1 MIKKILHRLLDI
13 HPDAMSFQNSMDLA
27 DAPVVTLYQGD
38 KKINFI
44 LDTGATCCTI
54 DSQYL
59 NNLEHEKLDTVV
71 NNRGIEGITTQCK
84 TCSIKVSYKNK
95 HYKIPCLIQD
105 LSKTLSELKQ
115 ETGVT
120 IHGILGTNFF
130 NAFNYVLDFEKYI
143 AYSKE

>member
-1 MIKKILHRLLDI
+1 MIKKILHRLFDV

-38 KKINFI
+38 KKINFL

-54 DSQYL
+54 NNAVL
-59 NNLEHEKLDTVV
+59 KNLEYENMDELV
-71 NNRGIEGITTQCK
+71 NNRGIEGNNVQCK
-84 TCSIKVSYKNK
+84 TCSIKVTYKNK
-95 HYKIPCLIQD
+95 GYKIPCIIQD
-105 LSKTLSELKQ
+105 LSKTLDALKQ

-120 IHGILGTNFF
+120 VHGILGTNFF
-130 NAFNYVLDFEKYI
+130 NSFNYVLDFEKYI

>member
-1 MIKKILHRLLDI
+1 MIKRALYRLLDI

-54 DSQYL
+54 DSTYL
-59 NNLEHEKLDTVV
+59 KELSYEKLDHVV
-71 NNRGIEGITTQCK
+71 NNTGIEGTTVQCK
-84 TCSIKVSYKNK
+84 TCSLKVSYKSK

-105 LSKTLSELKQ
+105 LKKSLDVIKQ
-115 ETGVT
+115 STGVT
-120 IHGILGTNFF
+120 VHGILGTNFF
-130 NAFNYVLDFEKYI
+130 NTFNYVLDFEKYI